1 MPLPM
6 TITSYS
12 SSVSAAVEREL
23 SVDASDS
30 GPAETRARETGR
42 RCGTRRRARLGLREL
57 PGLAKRVDAPTEEA
71 ARARDAADARAV
83 ATCPA
88 APSAIDGDA
97 AVAITRRMVD
107 FLLADARQPTTVPM
121 RSARDASDVRR
132 GGASL

>member
-1 MPLPM
+1 
-6 TITSYS
+6 
-12 SSVSAAVEREL
+12 VSAAVEREL

-30 GPAETRARETGR
+30 FGPAETRARETGR

-71 ARARDAADARAV
+71 ARARDAADAHAV